1 MDNDN
6 ENALL
11 FLQIWD
17 TAGQERFRSVTH
29 AYYRDANGRIPL
41 CLSVWACLIVT
52 DIVPATF
59 NFLLTPTDCSDS
71 CFIALVFFKGVIDID
86 TLPVVPSFLLGEQKK
101 KKKNSGCDL
110 IDWCVCVCESIH
122 QRLCAVQVP
131 LKERLTTG
139 CENEPVSPTV
149 GQLGAIPMCVCECVC
164 V

>member
-1 MDNDN
+1 MDN
-6 ENALL
+6 ENVLL

-41 CLSVWACLIVT
+41 CLSVLIVT

-86 TLPVVPSFLLGEQKK
+86 TLPAVP
-101 KKKNSGCDL
+101 SGCDL